1 MRTDYSVAPP
11 LNSTGYDKRFVMKR
25 DDLIDM
31 LLVAL
36 LAENGAVQNVQI
48 PVNW

>member
-1 MRTDYSVAPP
+1 
-11 LNSTGYDKRFVMKR
+11 MKR